1 MMPHPIQ
8 DAVLRVDRLSV
19 VYPGG
24 VTALRD
30 TSIAFRRGE
39 FTVLLGLSGAGKS
52 TLLRSLNRLVT
63 PTGGSVTSELG
74 ELGSGSALRQHRR
87 RTAMIFQHH
96 QLIERQSAL
105 ANVLT
110 GRLAFHNTLRSL
122 FPLPR
127 ADQEI
132 ALSCLARVGLAD
144 KALSRVDKLSG
155 GQQQRVG
162 IARALAQQPAII
174 LADEPVASL
183 VPATSVRVLGLLRDI
198 CKEDGITAIVSLHQL
213 EYARRF
219 ADRVVGL
226 ADSQIVFDAAP
237 SELTDAQLE
246 RIYAGRS
253 TTQPANAPADPPV
266 RCDPRE
272 TAPADRRRRRPLPCC
287 D

>member
-1 MMPHPIQ
+1 MTSHPIQ

-63 PTGGSVTSELG
+63 PTRGSVTSELG

-183 VPATSVRVLGLLRDI
+183 DPATSVRVLGLLRDI

-253 TTQPANAPADPPV
+253 TTQPANAPAEPPV
-266 RCDPRE
+266 MLEPSLEMSR
-272 TAPADRRRRRPLPCC
+272 
-287 D
+287 

>member
-1 MMPHPIQ
+1 MTPHPIQ

-63 PTGGSVTSELG
+63 PTRGSVTSELG

-127 ADQEI
+127 
-132 ALSCLARVGLAD
+132 
-144 KALSRVDKLSG
+144 
-155 GQQQRVG
+155 
-162 IARALAQQPAII
+162 
-174 LADEPVASL
+174 
-183 VPATSVRVLGLLRDI
+183 
-198 CKEDGITAIVSLHQL
+198 
-213 EYARRF
+213 
-219 ADRVVGL
+219 
-226 ADSQIVFDAAP
+226 
-237 SELTDAQLE
+237 
-246 RIYAGRS
+246 
-253 TTQPANAPADPPV
+253 
-266 RCDPRE
+266 
-272 TAPADRRRRRPLPCC
+272 
-287 D
+287 

>member
-1 MMPHPIQ
+1 MPHPIQ

-127 ADQEI
+127 ADPEI
-132 ALSCLARVGLAD
+132 AIICLAWVGQAD
-144 KALSRVDKLSG
+144 DAPSRVDKLSG

-183 VPATSVRVLGLLRDI
+183 DPATSVRVLGLLRDI

-246 RIYAGRS
+246 GIYAGRS
-253 TTQPANAPADPPV
+253 TTQPANAPAEPPV
-266 RCDPRE
+266 MLEPSLEKSR
-272 TAPADRRRRRPLPCC
+272 
-287 D
+287 